1 MTNVSGLWYNIT
13 SNKEATNERKTM
25 KYQNIDKALEALK
38 AHRLSSELDKDVVEA
53 TVEAYAFLNS
63 LLTSQLGE
71 KQSERILKAVE
82 KYVSGVS
89 VDSDFIS

>member
-1 MTNVSGLWYNIT
+1 
-13 SNKEATNERKTM
+13 M

-38 AHRLSSELDKDVVEA
+38 AHRLSSGLDKDVVEA